1 MRQWA
6 KKTANIFVVLQEGC
20 EQQRQ
25 GRLLHGGVPLRGDD
39 RAAGARPHAP
49 RRRAGPPLLL
59 HAAVGEARQPPGLTL
74 NSDHRISVVDRKFY
88 CLSNANPLPYKV
100 WNSSF
105 R

>member
-49 RRRAGPPLLL
+49 RRRPGPPLLL
-59 HAAVGEARQPPGLTL
+59 HAAVGEAGESASKSQVIAVPG
-74 NSDHRISVVDRKFY
+74 K
-88 CLSNANPLPYKV
+88 
-100 WNSSF
+100 
-105 R
+105 